1 MFFRDD
7 YFGGNW
13 LGNCSDPTSLYEEIH
28 IRPHEFIDELNYRT
42 IEGEEYYDD
51 GYNGYNES
59 LWKPKD
65 FINRADKYAT
75 RNDGVDFGYEGRSA

>member
-1 MFFRDD
+1 MFCRDD

-13 LGNCSDPTSLYEEIH
+13 LGNCSDPTSLYEEIR

-51 GYNGYNES
+51 GYNES

-65 FINRADKYAT
+65 FINRADKYAV
-75 RNDGVDFGYEGRSA
+75 DGVDFGYECKSA